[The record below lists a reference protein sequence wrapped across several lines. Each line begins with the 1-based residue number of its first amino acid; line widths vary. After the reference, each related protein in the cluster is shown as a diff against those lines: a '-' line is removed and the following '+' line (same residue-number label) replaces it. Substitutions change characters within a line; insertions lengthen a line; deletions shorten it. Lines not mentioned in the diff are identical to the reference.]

1 METDK
6 KSFYEQH
13 KKEIWIGIFVAI
25 GFSCIILIP
34 LVVQV
39 LIDWDTAHKGSDD
52 GWLGFWG
59 GYLGAIIG
67 VAGALIAIQIQL
79 SYEKKRFKDENTAR
93 DNELANEKAAR
104 KSEQVDNTFFNLLN
118 LFISQQNHLISEVKT
133 EHDIFHL
140 MLEEIKSNAPLAY
153 RQQGINFFYE
163 HKKELLVV
171 LEKAINDSIDYVN
184 SKKFQFTEE
193 EKTLL
198 GKMNET
204 DEGIE
209 KPQECSHEDFHG
221 AFAEMRRINRIREFQ
236 KNIEEKKF
244 KEESLSDDIDYR
256 IEGIIEHLK
265 KVLFN
270 NSLLD
275 EFSKKYITSLI
286 KKLEKYIMG
295 KPDIDLEMARKKQI
309 VEYSQKSYHKYVG
322 SYYRIFHRIIK
333 YLNENVADEE
343 IKKNYIG
350 FLRANMN
357 ENQMAMIFYNITF
370 TDRGSGAIGELK
382 GTGFFGEKNELDDI
396 ESAHFFSPETLVWGN
411 YDLKKMQEF
420 C

>member
-1 METDK
+1 MDTDK
-6 KSFYEQH
+6 KSFYEQY
-13 KKEIWIGIFVAI
+13 KKEIWIVSFAAI
-25 GFSCIILIP
+25 GFICVILIP
-34 LVVQV
+34 LVVQG
-39 LIDWDTAHKGSDD
+39 LIDWDTTHKGSDD

-93 DNELANEKAAR
+93 DSELANEKAAR
-104 KSEQVDNTFFNLLN
+104 KAEQVDNTFFNLLN
-118 LFISQQNHLISEVKT
+118 LFISQQNFLIPQVKSA
-133 EHDIFHL
+133 HDIFHL
-140 MLEEIKSNAPLAY
+140 MLEDIKSKVPLAY
-153 RQQGINFFYE
+153 RKQGINYFYD

-171 LEKAINDSIDYVN
+171 LEKAINDSINYVN
-184 SKKFQFTEE
+184 SKNSQFTEE
-193 EKTLL
+193 EITLL
-198 GKMNET
+198 GKMYEN
-204 DEGIE
+204 DVDIK
-209 KPQECSHEDFHG
+209 KPQELSHEDFHG
-221 AFAEMRRINRIREFQ
+221 AFAEMRRINRIREFK
-236 KNIEEKKF
+236 KNIEEEKF
-244 KEESLSDDIDYR
+244 KEKSLYDEFDYR
-256 IEGIIEHLK
+256 IEGIIKHLE
-265 KVLFN
+265 KVLYY

-275 EFSKKYITSLI
+275 EYSKEYITNLI
-286 KKLEKYIMG
+286 KKLGNYIMH

-309 VEYSQKSYHKYVG
+309 VEYSQKYYHKHVG
-322 SYYRIFHRIIK
+322 SYYRIFHRIIR
-333 YLNENVADEE
+333 YLNENVDDEA

-357 ENQMAMIFYNITF
+357 ENQMAMIFYNVTF

>member
-1 METDK
+1 MKTDK
-6 KSFYEQH
+6 KRFYEQH
-13 KKEIWIGIFVAI
+13 KKEKWIVIFAII

-34 LVVQV
+34 LIVQG
-39 LIDWDTAHKGSDD
+39 LIDWDTTHKGSDD

-79 SYEKKRFKDENTAR
+79 SYEKKRFKYENIAR
-93 DNELANEKAAR
+93 DSELADEKAAR

-118 LFISQQNHLISEVKT
+118 LFISQQNYLISEVKT

-140 MLEEIKSNAPLAY
+140 MLEEIKLNAPLAY
-153 RQQGINFFYE
+153 RKQGIDFFYK
-163 HKKELLVV
+163 HKKELLGV
-171 LEKAINDSIDYVN
+171 LEKAMTDSINYVN
-184 SKKFQFTEE
+184 SKKSQFTEE

-198 GKMNET
+198 GKMNEN

-209 KPQECSHEDFHG
+209 EPQECSHEDFHG
-221 AFAEMRRINRIREFQ
+221 AFAEMRRINRIRELQ

-244 KEESLSDDIDYR
+244 KEESLLDKRDYR
-256 IEGIIEHLK
+256 IEGIQCQLN
-265 KVLFN
+265 KVLFGN
-270 NSLLD
+270 ILLD
-275 EFSKKYITSLI
+275 EFSKEYINSLI
-286 KKLEKYIMG
+286 KKLEKYIMD
-295 KPDIDLEMARKKQI
+295 KPDIELEMARKKQI

-370 TDRGSGAIGELK
+370 TDRGSGALGELK